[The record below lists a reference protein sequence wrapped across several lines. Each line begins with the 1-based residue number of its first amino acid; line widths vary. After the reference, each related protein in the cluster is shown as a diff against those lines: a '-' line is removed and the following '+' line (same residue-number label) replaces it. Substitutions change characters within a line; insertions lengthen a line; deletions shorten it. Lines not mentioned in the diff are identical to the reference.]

1 MPPIELLVQAL
12 LNGFGLAVVYILVAL
27 GLTLIFSI
35 LEIINFAH
43 GEFYMLG
50 GFAAYFLFA
59 VAGLNYFAALVV
71 AVALVGLA
79 GVVAERLVFRHLR
92 GKTLN
97 AFIVSLGL
105 LWVLQATAQLSF
117 GVLDKSVPSA
127 VSGIVRMGGLIVSRE
142 RLMVMLIAVGL
153 IAGLYS
159 FLKFARTGQAMRA
172 AAQDA
177 DAAALQG
184 VNIEL
189 VSALGFG
196 IGCALAGAAGA
207 LLAPIFAVSPT
218 MGALPVVKA
227 FIIIIVGGMGEPAGR
242 GDGRAAAGRGGGAG
256 HAVHEQR
263 RRQHPWLPHGHRDP
277 ARASPRA
284 PRWLARRSSHGA
296 RARARSG
303 SRSSPRRASPCR

>member
-1 MPPIELLVQAL
+1 MPIELLAQAL
-12 LNGFGLAVVYILVAL
+12 LNGFGLAVVYVLVAL

-35 LEIINFAH
+35 LEVINFAH

-50 GFAAYFLFA
+50 GFATYYLFA
-59 VAGLNYFAALVV
+59 VSGLNYGITLLLT
-71 AVALVGLA
+71 VALVGLA

-127 VSGIVRMGGLIVSRE
+127 VSGIVRVGGVIVSRE
-142 RLMVMLIAVGL
+142 RLFVMLVAVAL
-153 IAGLYS
+153 IIGLYL
-159 FLKFARTGQAMRA
+159 FLKLTRPGQALRA
-172 AAQDA
+172 VAQDA

-227 FIIIIVGGMGEPAGR
+227 FIIIIVGGMGSLPGAVLGGLLLGAVEGVGTLFMSSAAVNILGFLMVIAILLLRPR
-242 GDGRAAAGRGGGAG
+242 GLFGAA
-256 HAVHEQR
+256 
-263 RRQHPWLPHGHRDP
+263 
-277 ARASPRA
+277 
-284 PRWLARRSSHGA
+284 
-296 RARARSG
+296 
-303 SRSSPRRASPCR
+303 

>member
-1 MPPIELLVQAL
+1 MPIELLVQAL
-12 LNGFGLAVVYILVAL
+12 LNGFGVAVVYILVAL

-35 LEIINFAH
+35 LEVINFAH

-50 GFAAYFLFA
+50 GFAAYYLFA
-59 VAGLNYFAALVV
+59 VGGLNYVVTLVL
-71 AVALVGLA
+71 AVLLVGLA
-79 GVVAERLVFRHLR
+79 GVVAERLVFRHLWGR
-92 GKTLN
+92 TLN

-127 VSGIVRMGGLIVSRE
+127 VSGIVRVGVVVVSRE
-142 RLMVMLIAVGL
+142 RLFVILTAVALIVGL
-153 IAGLYS
+153 HL
-159 FLKFARTGQAMRA
+159 FLKFTRTGQAMRA
-172 AAQDA
+172 VPQDA

-227 FIIIIVGGMGEPAGR
+227 FIIIIVGGMGSLPGAVLGGLLLGAVEGVGTLFMSSAAVNILGFLMVIAILLLRPR
-242 GDGRAAAGRGGGAG
+242 GLLGAA
-256 HAVHEQR
+256 
-263 RRQHPWLPHGHRDP
+263 
-277 ARASPRA
+277 
-284 PRWLARRSSHGA
+284 
-296 RARARSG
+296 
-303 SRSSPRRASPCR
+303 

>member
-1 MPPIELLVQAL
+1 MPIDLLVQAL
-12 LNGFGLAVVYILVAL
+12 LNGFGLAIVYILVAL

-35 LEIINFAH
+35 LEVINFAH

-50 GFAAYFLFA
+50 GFAAYYLSA
-59 VAGLNYFAALVV
+59 VGGLNYVATLVL
-71 AVALVGLA
+71 AMLLVGLA

-127 VSGIVRMGGLIVSRE
+127 VSGIVRVGGVIVSRE
-142 RLMVMLIAVGL
+142 RLFVILIAVAL
-153 IAGLYS
+153 IVGLYL
-159 FLKFARTGQAMRA
+159 FLKFTRTGQAMRA
-172 AAQDA
+172 VAQDSE
-177 DAAALQG
+177 AAALQG

-189 VSALGFG
+189 TSALGFG

-227 FIIIIVGGMGEPAGR
+227 FIIIIVGGMGSLPGAVLGGLLLGAVEGVGTLFMSSATVNILGFLMVIAILLLRPR
-242 GDGRAAAGRGGGAG
+242 GLLGAA
-256 HAVHEQR
+256 
-263 RRQHPWLPHGHRDP
+263 
-277 ARASPRA
+277 
-284 PRWLARRSSHGA
+284 
-296 RARARSG
+296 
-303 SRSSPRRASPCR
+303 

>member
-1 MPPIELLVQAL
+1 MPIELLIQAL

-35 LEIINFAH
+35 LEVINFAH

-50 GFAAYFLFA
+50 GFAAYYLSA
-59 VAGLNYFAALVV
+59 VGGLNYVATLVL
-71 AVALVGLA
+71 AMLLVGLA

-127 VSGIVRMGGLIVSRE
+127 VSGIVRLGGVIVSRE
-142 RLMVMLIAVGL
+142 RMFVILTAVALIVGL
-153 IAGLYS
+153 YL
-159 FLKFARTGQAMRA
+159 FLKFTRTGQAMRA
-172 AAQDA
+172 VAQDA
-177 DAAALQG
+177 EAAALQG

-189 VSALGFG
+189 TSALGFG

-227 FIIIIVGGMGEPAGR
+227 FIIIIVGGMGSLPGAVLGGLLLSAVEGVGTLFMSSAAVNILGFLMVIAILLLRPR
-242 GDGRAAAGRGGGAG
+242 GLLGAA
-256 HAVHEQR
+256 
-263 RRQHPWLPHGHRDP
+263 
-277 ARASPRA
+277 
-284 PRWLARRSSHGA
+284 
-296 RARARSG
+296 
-303 SRSSPRRASPCR
+303 

>member
-1 MPPIELLVQAL
+1 MPIELLIQAL

-35 LEIINFAH
+35 LEVINFAH

-50 GFAAYFLFA
+50 GFAAYYLSA
-59 VAGLNYFAALVV
+59 VGGLNYIATLVL
-71 AVALVGLA
+71 AMLLVGLA

-127 VSGIVRMGGLIVSRE
+127 VSGIVRLGGVIVSRE
-142 RLMVMLIAVGL
+142 RMFVILTAVALIVGL
-153 IAGLYS
+153 YL
-159 FLKFARTGQAMRA
+159 FLKFTRTGQAMRA
-172 AAQDA
+172 VAQDA
-177 DAAALQG
+177 EAAALQG

-189 VSALGFG
+189 TSALGFG

-227 FIIIIVGGMGEPAGR
+227 FIIIIVGGMGSLPGAVLGGLLLGAVEGVGTLFMSSAAVNILGFLMVIAILLLRPR
-242 GDGRAAAGRGGGAG
+242 GLLGAA
-256 HAVHEQR
+256 
-263 RRQHPWLPHGHRDP
+263 
-277 ARASPRA
+277 
-284 PRWLARRSSHGA
+284 
-296 RARARSG
+296 
-303 SRSSPRRASPCR
+303 

>member
-1 MPPIELLVQAL
+1 MPIELLIQAL

-50 GFAAYFLFA
+50 GYVAYYA
-59 VAGLNYFAALVV
+59 VAVGGLNYPATLALAALVV
-71 AVALVGLA
+71 GATGIA
-79 GVVAERLVFRHLR
+79 AERLVFRRLR

-105 LWVLQATAQLSF
+105 LWVLQASAQLGF
-117 GVLDKSVPSA
+117 GVLDKPVPSA
-127 VSGIVRMGGLIVSRE
+127 VSGIVRLGSLVVSRE
-142 RLMVMLIAVGL
+142 RLVVIAAAAIL
-153 IAGLYS
+153 IAGLYA
-159 FLKFARTGQAMRA
+159 FLKFAPMGQAMRA

-184 VNIEL
+184 VDIEQ
-189 VSALGFG
+189 VSMLGFG
-196 IGCALAGAAGA
+196 IGCGLAGVAGA

-227 FIIIIVGGMGEPAGR
+227 FIIIIVGGMGSLPGAVIGGLLLGAVEGVGTLFMSSAAVNVLGFLMVIAVLLARPR
-242 GDGRAAAGRGGGAG
+242 GLLGAG
-256 HAVHEQR
+256 
-263 RRQHPWLPHGHRDP
+263 
-277 ARASPRA
+277 
-284 PRWLARRSSHGA
+284 
-296 RARARSG
+296 
-303 SRSSPRRASPCR
+303 

>member
-1 MPPIELLVQAL
+1 MPFDLLVQAL
-12 LNGFGLAVVYILVAL
+12 LNGFGLAIVYILVAL

-35 LEIINFAH
+35 LEVINFAH

-50 GFAAYFLFA
+50 GFAAYYLCA
-59 VAGLNYFAALVV
+59 VGGLNYVATLVL
-71 AVALVGLA
+71 AVLLVGLA

-105 LWVLQATAQLSF
+105 LWVLQATAQLAF

-127 VSGIVRMGGLIVSRE
+127 VSGIVRVGGVIVSRE
-142 RLMVMLIAVGL
+142 RLFVILTAVALIVGL
-153 IAGLYS
+153 YL
-159 FLKFARTGQAMRA
+159 FLKFTRTGQAMRA
-172 AAQDA
+172 VAQDA
-177 DAAALQG
+177 EAAALQG

-189 VSALGFG
+189 TSALGFG

-227 FIIIIVGGMGEPAGR
+227 FIIIIVGGMGSLPGAVLGGLLLGAVEGVGTLFMSSAAVNILGFLMVIAILLLRPR
-242 GDGRAAAGRGGGAG
+242 GLLGAA
-256 HAVHEQR
+256 
-263 RRQHPWLPHGHRDP
+263 
-277 ARASPRA
+277 
-284 PRWLARRSSHGA
+284 
-296 RARARSG
+296 
-303 SRSSPRRASPCR
+303 

>member
-1 MPPIELLVQAL
+1 MPIELLVQAL
-12 LNGFGLAVVYILVAL
+12 LNGFGLAVVYVLVAL

-35 LEIINFAH
+35 LEVINFAH

-50 GFAAYFLFA
+50 GFTAYYLFA
-59 VAGLNYFAALVV
+59 VGGLNYVATLVL
-71 AVALVGLA
+71 AVLLVGLA

-105 LWVLQATAQLSF
+105 LWVLQGSAQLSF

-127 VSGIVRMGGLIVSRE
+127 VSGIVRVGGVIVSRE
-142 RLMVMLIAVGL
+142 RLFVILTAVALIVGL
-153 IAGLYS
+153 YL
-159 FLKFARTGQAMRA
+159 FLKFTRTGQAMRA
-172 AAQDA
+172 VAQDA
-177 DAAALQG
+177 EAAALQG

-189 VSALGFG
+189 TSALGFG

-227 FIIIIVGGMGEPAGR
+227 FIIIIVGGMGSLPGAVLGGLLLGAVEGVGTLFMSSAAVNILGFLMVIAILLLRPR
-242 GDGRAAAGRGGGAG
+242 GLLGAA
-256 HAVHEQR
+256 
-263 RRQHPWLPHGHRDP
+263 
-277 ARASPRA
+277 
-284 PRWLARRSSHGA
+284 
-296 RARARSG
+296 
-303 SRSSPRRASPCR
+303 

>member
-1 MPPIELLVQAL
+1 MPIELFVQAL

-50 GFAAYFLFA
+50 GFVTYYAFA
-59 VAGLNYFAALVV
+59 VGGLNYLATLVLAVLVV
-71 AVALVGLA
+71 GAA

-105 LWVLQATAQLSF
+105 LWVLQASVQLSF

-127 VSGIVRMGGLIVSRE
+127 VSGIVRAGGLIVSRE
-142 RLMVMLIAVGL
+142 RLLVILTAVGL
-153 IAGLYS
+153 IVALYS
-159 FLKFARTGQAMRA
+159 FLKFTRTGQAMRA

-184 VNIEL
+184 VNIEM
-189 VSALGFG
+189 VSMLGFG

-207 LLAPIFAVSPT
+207 LLAPVFAVSPT
-218 MGALPVVKA
+218 MGALPVIKA
-227 FIIIIVGGMGEPAGR
+227 FIIIIVGGMGSLPGAVLGGLLLGAVEGVATLFMSSAAVNMLGFLMVIAILLVRPR
-242 GDGRAAAGRGGGAG
+242 GLLGVG
-256 HAVHEQR
+256 
-263 RRQHPWLPHGHRDP
+263 
-277 ARASPRA
+277 
-284 PRWLARRSSHGA
+284 
-296 RARARSG
+296 
-303 SRSSPRRASPCR
+303 

>member
-1 MPPIELLVQAL
+1 MSIELLVQAL

-35 LEIINFAH
+35 LEVINFAH

-50 GFAAYFLFA
+50 GFVAYYVFA
-59 VAGLNYFAALVV
+59 VGELNYVATLVV
-71 AVALVGLA
+71 AVLLVGGA
-79 GVVAERLVFRHLR
+79 GVVAERIVFRHLR

-127 VSGIVRMGGLIVSRE
+127 VSGIVRMGNLIVSRE
-142 RLMVMLIAVGL
+142 RLMVILVAVGL
-153 IAGLYS
+153 IAGLYA
-159 FLKFARTGQAMRA
+159 FLKFTRTGQAMRA

-189 VSALGFG
+189 VSMLGFG

-227 FIIIIVGGMGEPAGR
+227 FIIIIVGGMGSLPGAVLGGLLLGAVEGVGTLFMSSAAVNMLGFLMVIAILLLRPR
-242 GDGRAAAGRGGGAG
+242 GLLGA
-256 HAVHEQR
+256 
-263 RRQHPWLPHGHRDP
+263 
-277 ARASPRA
+277 
-284 PRWLARRSSHGA
+284 
-296 RARARSG
+296 
-303 SRSSPRRASPCR
+303 

>member
-1 MPPIELLVQAL
+1 
-12 LNGFGLAVVYILVAL
+12 
-27 GLTLIFSI
+27 
-35 LEIINFAH
+35 
-43 GEFYMLG
+43 
-50 GFAAYFLFA
+50 
-59 VAGLNYFAALVV
+59 
-71 AVALVGLA
+71 VGLA

-127 VSGIVRMGGLIVSRE
+127 VSGIVRVGGVIVSRE
-142 RLMVMLIAVGL
+142 RLFVFLTAVALIT
-153 IAGLYS
+153 GLYL
-159 FLKFARTGQAMRA
+159 FLKFTRTGQAMRA
-172 AAQDA
+172 VAQDA

-189 VSALGFG
+189 ASALGFG

-227 FIIIIVGGMGEPAGR
+227 FIIIIVGGMGSLPGAVLGGLLLGAVEGVGTLFMSSAAVNILGFLMVIAILLLRPR
-242 GDGRAAAGRGGGAG
+242 GLLGAA
-256 HAVHEQR
+256 
-263 RRQHPWLPHGHRDP
+263 
-277 ARASPRA
+277 
-284 PRWLARRSSHGA
+284 
-296 RARARSG
+296 
-303 SRSSPRRASPCR
+303 

>member
-1 MPPIELLVQAL
+1 MPIELLIQAV

-35 LEIINFAH
+35 LEVINFAH

-50 GFAAYFLFA
+50 GFAAYYLSA
-59 VAGLNYFAALVV
+59 VGGLNYVATLVL
-71 AVALVGLA
+71 AMLLVGLA

-127 VSGIVRMGGLIVSRE
+127 VSGIVRVGGVIVSRE
-142 RLMVMLIAVGL
+142 RLFVILTAVALIT
-153 IAGLYS
+153 GLYL
-159 FLKFARTGQAMRA
+159 FLKFTRTGQAMRA
-172 AAQDA
+172 VAQDA

-189 VSALGFG
+189 ASALGFG

-227 FIIIIVGGMGEPAGR
+227 FIIIIVGGMGSLPGAVLGGLLLGAVEGVGTLFMSSAAVNILGFLMVIAILLLRPR
-242 GDGRAAAGRGGGAG
+242 GLLGAA
-256 HAVHEQR
+256 
-263 RRQHPWLPHGHRDP
+263 
-277 ARASPRA
+277 
-284 PRWLARRSSHGA
+284 
-296 RARARSG
+296 
-303 SRSSPRRASPCR
+303 

>member
-1 MPPIELLVQAL
+1 MPIELLIQAL

-35 LEIINFAH
+35 LEVINFAH

-50 GFAAYFLFA
+50 GFAAYYLSA
-59 VAGLNYFAALVV
+59 VGGLNYVATLVL
-71 AVALVGLA
+71 AMLLVGLA
-79 GVVAERLVFRHLR
+79 GVVAERLIFRHLR

-127 VSGIVRMGGLIVSRE
+127 VSGIVRLGGVIVSRE
-142 RLMVMLIAVGL
+142 RMFVILTAVALIVGL
-153 IAGLYS
+153 YL
-159 FLKFARTGQAMRA
+159 FLKFTRTGQAMRA
-172 AAQDA
+172 VAQDA
-177 DAAALQG
+177 EAAALQG

-189 VSALGFG
+189 TSALGFG

-227 FIIIIVGGMGEPAGR
+227 FIIIIVGGMGSLPGAVLGGLLLGAVEGVGTLFMSSAAVNILGFLMVIAILLLRPR
-242 GDGRAAAGRGGGAG
+242 GLLGAA
-256 HAVHEQR
+256 
-263 RRQHPWLPHGHRDP
+263 
-277 ARASPRA
+277 
-284 PRWLARRSSHGA
+284 
-296 RARARSG
+296 
-303 SRSSPRRASPCR
+303 

>member
-1 MPPIELLVQAL
+1 MPIELLVQAL

-35 LEIINFAH
+35 LEVINFAH

-50 GFAAYFLFA
+50 GFAAYYLSA
-59 VAGLNYFAALVV
+59 VGGLNYVATLVL
-71 AVALVGLA
+71 AMLLVGLA

-117 GVLDKSVPSA
+117 GVLDKSVPSG
-127 VSGIVRMGGLIVSRE
+127 VSGIVRLGGVIVSRE
-142 RLMVMLIAVGL
+142 RMFVILTAVALIVGL
-153 IAGLYS
+153 YL
-159 FLKFARTGQAMRA
+159 FLKFTRTGQAMRA
-172 AAQDA
+172 VAQDA
-177 DAAALQG
+177 EAAALQG

-189 VSALGFG
+189 TSALGFG

-227 FIIIIVGGMGEPAGR
+227 FIIIIVGGMGSLPGAVLGGLLLGAVEGVGTLFMSSAAVNILGFLMVIAILLLRPR
-242 GDGRAAAGRGGGAG
+242 GLLGAA
-256 HAVHEQR
+256 
-263 RRQHPWLPHGHRDP
+263 
-277 ARASPRA
+277 
-284 PRWLARRSSHGA
+284 
-296 RARARSG
+296 
-303 SRSSPRRASPCR
+303 

>member
-1 MPPIELLVQAL
+1 MPIELLIQAL

-50 GFAAYFLFA
+50 GFAAYYLSA
-59 VAGLNYFAALVV
+59 VGGLNYVATLVL
-71 AVALVGLA
+71 AMLLVGLA

-127 VSGIVRMGGLIVSRE
+127 VSGIVRLGGVIVSRE
-142 RLMVMLIAVGL
+142 RMFVILTAVALIVGL
-153 IAGLYS
+153 YL
-159 FLKFARTGQAMRA
+159 FLKFTRTGQAMRA
-172 AAQDA
+172 VAQDA
-177 DAAALQG
+177 EAAALQG

-189 VSALGFG
+189 TSALGFG

-227 FIIIIVGGMGEPAGR
+227 FIIIIVGGMGSLPGAVLGGLLLGAVEGVGTLFMSSAAVSILGFLMVIAILLLRPR
-242 GDGRAAAGRGGGAG
+242 GLLGA
-256 HAVHEQR
+256 
-263 RRQHPWLPHGHRDP
+263 D
-277 ARASPRA
+277 
-284 PRWLARRSSHGA
+284 
-296 RARARSG
+296 
-303 SRSSPRRASPCR
+303 